1 MGWLQ
6 ANEGSR
12 VLLVS
17 LCMWRQRERHK
28 GDRLGLSRKNGMLQ
42 LERWHK
48 YEDGVSNGEARKFCP
63 SQDVES

>member
-17 LCMWRQRERHK
+17 ACMWRQKERYK
-28 GDRLGLSRKNGMLQ
+28 GDGLGLSRKKGILQ
-42 LERWHK
+42 PERWHK
-48 YEDGVSNGEARKFCP
+48 YEVVCQMEKS
-63 SQDVES
+63 ESSVLLRM